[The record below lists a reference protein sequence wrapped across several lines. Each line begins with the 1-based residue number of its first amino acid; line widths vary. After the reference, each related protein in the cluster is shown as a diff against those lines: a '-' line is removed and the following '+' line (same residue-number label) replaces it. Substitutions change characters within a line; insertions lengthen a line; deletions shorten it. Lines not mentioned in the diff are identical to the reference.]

1 MITKIKKL
9 FTRADLK
16 FEASEFENLMCA
28 ATLLVLIVLCIVLTL
43 TFALFGDV
51 LYFVPVPFIAYA
63 SHKLINQNQ
72 F

>member
-9 FTRADLK
+9 FTNVDFK
-16 FEASEFENLMCA
+16 FEARELENLMCA
-28 ATLLVLIVLCIVLTL
+28 VSLLVLVLLCIVLTL
-43 TFALFGDV
+43 TFALLGDII
-51 LYFVPVPFIAYA
+51 YFIPVPFIAYA